1 MKGSVY
7 SILVELLIF
16 TACGIFLSRKSII
29 SSDASKVLSDFLL
42 KLVLPFSLI
51 ASSQQR
57 FKGSALY
64 ASLVSLLL
72 GFIYYLLSF
81 LLCFLILPL
90 FIKDRESLPISFD
103 LVLFANVGF
112 LGFSVIPLLFGN
124 TATLYTIFHNFVF
137 QLFFFTIGMEKAE
150 GSEKSVREILSPQ
163 KLLTNKI
170 IMISAASM
178 ILYCLPFRFPAM
190 ITDSISAIGS
200 MMTPLSLIIVGLQIG
215 SMDPYSLIKE
225 KRVIPLTLIRM
236 LLLPALFFIVLILLP
251 FDVAVKRVAFILY
264 CMPSASLSAVI
275 AEKYNRRPALACS
288 VVALST
294 LIFFALLPLD
304 LVACD
309 RFFS

>member
-1 MKGSVY
+1 
-7 SILVELLIF
+7 
-16 TACGIFLSRKSII
+16 
-29 SSDASKVLSDFLL
+29 
-42 KLVLPFSLI
+42 
-51 ASSQQR
+51 
-57 FKGSALY
+57 
-64 ASLVSLLL
+64 
-72 GFIYYLLSF
+72 
-81 LLCFLILPL
+81 
-90 FIKDRESLPISFD
+90 
-103 LVLFANVGF
+103 
-112 LGFSVIPLLFGN
+112 
-124 TATLYTIFHNFVF
+124 
-137 QLFFFTIGMEKAE
+137 MEKAE

-215 SMDPYSLIKE
+215 SMDPSSLIKE
-225 KRVIPLTLIRM
+225 KGVIPLTLIRM

-275 AEKYNRRPALACS
+275 SEKYNRRPALACS